1 VLGTHLGVG
10 DLALDAVEVSAT
22 GGRSLDLL
30 ALDVNGGRWAIE
42 NQYGSAD
49 HDHLTRALAY
59 AVALRCRAVIVI
71 AEDHREEFIAVAD
84 EWNRYAEAFGDAG
97 IRVFLALVE
106 AFRIG
111 DSAPGF
117 RFRLIAGPNEWKIAT
132 TSNAARSAAQSQRQE
147 ANLAFWTAFL
157 PIANQRTSILR
168 SIGPRTGPY
177 VNTSSGSWSF
187 QVWVLAET
195 CRVQLRIDGSDAEE
209 NAEIFTRLK
218 SDSGAIEIAFGA
230 PLLWDD
236 AEEARACFVRYEL
249 ADGAGWRTDE
259 HERPDGMT
267 RTADALGRL
276 HEALDP
282 FLSGL

>member
-1 VLGTHLGVG
+1 MNQPLELTRVDIRSVWAGEARDFTPWLADHLEVLGTHLGVG

-97 IRVFLALVE
+97 IRVFLAVVE
-106 AFRIG
+106 ALRIG

-132 TSNAARSAAQSQRQE
+132 TSNAA
-147 ANLAFWTAFL
+147 
-157 PIANQRTSILR
+157 
-168 SIGPRTGPY
+168 
-177 VNTSSGSWSF
+177 
-187 QVWVLAET
+187 
-195 CRVQLRIDGSDAEE
+195 
-209 NAEIFTRLK
+209 
-218 SDSGAIEIAFGA
+218 
-230 PLLWDD
+230 
-236 AEEARACFVRYEL
+236 
-249 ADGAGWRTDE
+249 
-259 HERPDGMT
+259 
-267 RTADALGRL
+267 
-276 HEALDP
+276 
-282 FLSGL
+282 